1 MKKYVPVLLI
11 ALFQLSSAFVQI
23 GTPEAA
29 AMVPF
34 CAT

>member
-1 MKKYVPVLLI
+1 MKTLMPVLLL
-11 ALFQLSSAFVQI
+11 ALFQVSFAFVQI